1 MIRINEDYFISVEP
15 CEYCLRLDKHKKD
28 SKGNDVSEI
37 IGHYVS
43 LENAIEGA
51 RKEIIRVKL
60 VDGDYTLE
68 TAIKK
73 VITITEEFKQAIERA
88 MSDETV

>member
-1 MIRINEDYFISVEP
+1 MIRIDKDYLISVEP
-15 CEYCLRLDKHKKD
+15 CEYCLRVDKHKQDKN
-28 SKGNDVSEI
+28 GNDLTEI
-37 IGHYVS
+37 IGHYTS

-51 RKEIIRVKL
+51 RKEFIRVNL

-68 TAIKK
+68 LAIKK
-73 VITITEEFKQAIERA
+73 VKQITDEFKQTLERA